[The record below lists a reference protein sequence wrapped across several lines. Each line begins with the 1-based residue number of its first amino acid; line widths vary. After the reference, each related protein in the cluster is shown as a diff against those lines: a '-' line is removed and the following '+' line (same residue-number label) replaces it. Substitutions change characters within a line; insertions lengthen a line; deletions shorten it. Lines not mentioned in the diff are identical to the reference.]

1 MLQGMRV
8 MSLDDEPLFRVPV
21 KNKKHLHAPPFK
33 VVIEG
38 SQISTIL
45 SFRNSRLGRKWTECI
60 DEGWLIEVGQ
70 KEKEVGNLL
79 E

>member
-1 MLQGMRV
+1 MGQ
-8 MSLDDEPLFRVPV
+8 DDEPLFWVPV
-21 KNKKHLHAPPFK
+21 ENRKDLYVPSSR

-45 SFRNSRLGRKWTECI
+45 DLSNSRFGRKWTECI
-60 DEGWLIEVGQ
+60 DKGWLRELEQ